1 MRRAGRDPDDLR
13 QAHDDTPRRARDC
26 RLRRRPRSSNQ
37 DVTLSSVSLNWLSIQ
52 LHPLAL
58 TLPSARALR
67 SFPSP
72 TLSTALLPTHLY
84 IFSSL
89 LLPFLTSPD
98 HARRISHLETIREL
112 AAFVARRQW
121 RHKGQQS
128 LSPSPASREDGLAL
142 GRSTTQ
148 KPFAPNPVRA
158 AAAPLSPEPTWPH
171 TGANTPALGRTPGLG
186 SRAYDSEWQW
196 SEAGSKPRLAS
207 RAGMGGCRLVIWREK
222 DGWAARGNT
231 VAGWVELN
239 RAALRLVPAGPP
251 PAYTP
256 SGVFISPDS
265 HLHASVYANLGE
277 KVGVKRCIIG
287 KGCFVGKGT
296 KLTNCVVMEGV
307 VIGDKSVDLLGRVP
321 DTQGLMRSFFGVQ
334 GCAG

>member
-1 MRRAGRDPDDLR
+1 MTLLD
-13 QAHDDTPRRARDC
+13 ARETVDYEDEQEVPI
-26 RLRRRPRSSNQ
+26 R
-37 DVTLSSVSLNWLSIQ
+37 TSL
-52 LHPLAL
+52 LA
-58 TLPSARALR
+58 R
-67 SFPSP
+67 FPSP

-84 IFSSL
+84 VFSSL
-89 LLPFLTSPD
+89 LLPFLANPD

-128 LSPSPASREDGLAL
+128 LSPSPSSREDGLAL

-148 KPFAPNPVRA
+148 KPYTPASLAASAGAPF
-158 AAAPLSPEPTWPH
+158 SPEPSWPH

-196 SEAGSKPRLAS
+196 TETGRKPLGS
-207 RAGMGGCRLVIWREK
+207 RAGMGGCRLVIWRER

-265 HLHASVYANLGE
+265 HLHPSVYANLGE

-287 KGCFVGKGT
+287 KGCFVGKGS

-307 VIGDKSVDLLGRVP
+307 VIGEK
-321 DTQGLMRSFFGVQ
+321 
-334 GCAG
+334 